1 MKEER
6 KTTLIDEYND
16 LAHQWYEAHNLRIKK
31 LRKQN
36 RITNIALWLGLLACG
51 YIVFV
56 ENMASFTS
64 EMQYFS
70 ILGAIFF
77 YLLIWS
83 SLRNGQKEI
92 LLEIESARQQDDLKL
107 WFLAMGGAKDFKKVI
122 SVTEFKNN

>member
-1 MKEER
+1 MNEKR
-6 KTTLIDEYND
+6 KTTLIDEYYD
-16 LAHQWYEAHNLRIKK
+16 LVHQWYEAHNLRIDK
-31 LRKQN
+31 LKKQN
-36 RITNIALWLGLLACG
+36 RMTNIVLCLGLLACS

-56 ENMASFTS
+56 EIMTSFTS
-64 EMQYFS
+64 EMQYLS

-77 YLLIWS
+77 FLLIWS

-122 SVTEFKNN
+122 EVRESKI